1 MVPRSQKQEDIDI
14 FYQIE
19 ECVFNNYDGV
29 FANNEGDIK
38 FDFVHHVCG
47 VTTPIRIPVI
57 DDNAENGIVCM
68 SMLDKCLFSEKE
80 YPGTFWRE
88 LLQLLTEDAFD
99 TITLINPARMF
110 VTFISFMCRF
120 NETFPKTLPKIS
132 HSAYEMHRAA
142 RFASERA
149 DSNAHLIH
157 KVYNTNILT
166 RFEDSDGNDPDPTD
180 PINLDDVDL
189 RFLDDL

>member
-1 MVPRSQKQEDIDI
+1 MVSTSQHEDDVDI

-29 FANNEGDIK
+29 FVNNEGDIK
-38 FDFVHHVCG
+38 FDFVHHVCE

-57 DDNAENGIVCM
+57 DDNADMGIVSM

-80 YPGTFWRE
+80 YTGTFWRE
-88 LLQLLTEDAFD
+88 LLQLLTEDAFGTRNVMD
-99 TITLINPARMF
+99 VPRMF
-110 VTFISFMCRF
+110 VTFIAFMCRF
-120 NETFPKTLPKIS
+120 NDTYPRTLPNIA
-132 HSAYEMHRAA
+132 HSAYEMHRAG

-149 DSNAHLIH
+149 DSNTHLIH

-166 RFEDSDGNDPDPTD
+166 RFEDSEEPDPSD
-180 PINLDDVDL
+180 PINLESVDL
-189 RFLDDL
+189 SFLDDL